1 MTSTGII
8 NNKGDNTLFA
18 NLIKNITPDTTSIDI
33 EVGYFYL
40 CGFELLSEHIKDI
53 HVRILVG
60 SYLDPDAIPEFLLN
74 SSKDPETRLSVYE
87 PRTMPS
93 SLTAR
98 ADALVE
104 GIKKIANQSALFD
117 SLDAQKSYR
126 ILEQKLENGSLEI
139 KMTQNQSHGKYYV
152 LKNSDGTGCVLMGSS
167 NLTYNG
173 LIGQEEI
180 NELLVTQEK
189 FLEYSTL
196 FDERWKDSKNIV
208 IQEKDKSQILL
219 NKIKNE
225 LWMNVLPTPYLMY
238 VRLLHELF
246 GKEQDTS
253 NVITASKLSN
263 GEYLDFS
270 YQLDAIKMGLSRLEK
285 YDGVIIADVVGLG
298 KSIIASMIAANL
310 PDLRTVIISPPH
322 LMSMWE
328 DYAESFRLPGAR
340 IFSSG
345 KIAEAYEKYNDS
357 DKPLLII
364 LDEAH
369 RYRNEQSNDYQML
382 HQISRSHI
390 DNKVLALT
398 ATPFNNSPSDIFS
411 LIKLFQTPGQSTLR
425 TVENLST
432 QFMELEKQYKEIKK
446 QNKGIGLT
454 KQQKLELDSKSDKLS
469 NELRILVDPVV
480 IRRSRIDLE
489 RITRYREDLK
499 KQNIQFSK
507 MEDPVLHE
515 YDLGNLTSLYVDTL
529 GKLISDNDQNG
540 FIGARY
546 MPSAYI
552 LNMEEFTKKYVDLG
566 EEIKVA
572 QSNVASFMKRLL
584 VMRFESSKMAFKST
598 LETIIKSHSNILE
611 WIDKKQKVPIFK
623 KGYIPSPD
631 EIPEDE
637 ISTTESVIEEEDTEL
652 TNDSIKFGTKK
663 AVLIDVS
670 DLSTEYV
677 TKIRSDLALLK
688 GIESEWFGSASLV
701 SIESDPKVEKLILDI
716 QTSLNNE
723 PERKIVIF
731 SVFADTVD
739 YVYGRLTQA
748 GIRAFSYTSKSPTKH
763 KEIIRE
769 NFDAGY
775 QESKQKN
782 DFDVLI
788 ATDAISEGYNLHRC
802 GRIINFDIPYNPT
815 RVIQRIGRINRIN
828 KKVFESLFIDN
839 YFPTAVGEQEVHIQ
853 SIATL
858 KMKIFNAV
866 VGNESRTLT
875 PDESPESFFKDEL
888 DRERNAIEVENWDS
902 KHREEYDKIKAIPHI
917 LEEALAIP
925 MRCRL
930 IRENQP
936 SNLGV
941 GVGIKGENIV
951 CVKSVSDEALYI
963 SMEELLALF
972 RANSEEVAEKADEQF
987 EPIFEKIK
995 DKLFEK
1001 PALAK
1006 MSGNRVEAVQYVK
1019 LLMSEGAS
1027 DTNYCDDL
1035 ITVIREL
1042 DDINDGQLKAIVKLG
1057 QNSSKK
1063 IDELSPDE
1071 QLFKVEGI
1079 APRHQIK
1086 VSLDKSQREVNAINA
1101 ILFSQEHRV

>member
-1 MTSTGII
+1 MTNTII
-8 NNKGDNTLFA
+8 NNKDGNTVFA
-18 NLIKNITPDTTSIDI
+18 NLVKYITPDTTSIDI

-60 SYLDPDAIPEFLLN
+60 SYLDPEAIPEFLLN
-74 SSKDPETRLSVYE
+74 STKDPETRLSVYE
-87 PRTMPS
+87 PRTLPP

-98 ADALVE
+98 ADALAE
-104 GIKKIANQSALFD
+104 GIKKIANQSSLFD
-117 SLDAQKSYR
+117 SLEAQRSYK
-126 ILEQKLENGSLEI
+126 ILEEKLENGSLEI
-139 KMTQNQSHGKYYV
+139 KMTQSQSHGKYYV
-152 LKNSDGTGCVLMGSS
+152 VKNSDGSGVVLMGSS

-173 LIGQEEI
+173 LIGQQET
-180 NELLVTQEK
+180 NELFSSKEK
-189 FLEYSTL
+189 LIEYSNE
-196 FDERWKDSKNIV
+196 FDNRWLDSKNIV
-208 IQEKDKSQILL
+208 IQEKGKAQILL
-219 NKIKNE
+219 DKIRNE
-225 LWMNVLPTPYLMY
+225 LWMNVVPTPYLMY
-238 VRLLHELF
+238 VRLLHEIF
-246 GKEQDTS
+246 GKEQDIS
-253 NVITASKLSN
+253 NVLTPSKLSD

-270 YQLDAIKMGLSRLEK
+270 YQLDAIKMGLSRIEK
-285 YDGVIIADVVGLG
+285 YDGVIVADVVGLG
-298 KSIIASMIAANL
+298 KSIIACMIAANL
-310 PDLRTVIISPPH
+310 QNLRTVIISPPH

-345 KIAEAYEKYNDS
+345 KIAEAYEKYKDS

-411 LIKLFQTPGQSTLR
+411 LVKLFQTPGQAKLK
-425 TVENLST
+425 TVENLSM
-432 QFMELEKQYKEIKK
+432 QFMELEKQYKEIKR
-446 QNKGIGLT
+446 QNKGLGLT
-454 KQQKLELDSKSDKLS
+454 DQQKSDLDLKSEKLS
-469 NELRILVDPVV
+469 NELRILIDPVV

-515 YDLGNLTSLYVDTL
+515 YDLGNLTSLYIGTL
-529 GKLISDNDQNG
+529 GKLIAENKDNG

-546 MPSAYI
+546 MPSNYI
-552 LNMEEFTKKYVDLG
+552 VNMEEFTKKYVDLG

-572 QSNVASFMKRLL
+572 QSNVASFMRRLL
-584 VMRFESSKMAFKST
+584 VMRFESSKIAFKST
-598 LETIIKSHSNILE
+598 LETIIKSHTNILD
-611 WIDKKQKVPIFK
+611 WIEKRKQVPIFK

-637 ISTTESVIEEEDTEL
+637 VSTLESTIEDEEVQL
-652 TNDSIKFGTKK
+652 TNDTIQFGSKK

-670 DLSTEYV
+670 DLSQDYV
-677 TKIRSDLALLK
+677 DQIKSDLDMLQ
-688 GIESEWFGSASLV
+688 GIHEEWFGSESLV
-701 SIESDPKVEKLILDI
+701 PLEDDPKVEKLIRDI
-716 QTSLNNE
+716 YDSLAKE
-723 PERKIVIF
+723 PQRKIVIF
-731 SVFADTVD
+731 SVFADTVE
-739 YVYGRLTQA
+739 YVYQRLAQS
-748 GIRAFSYTSKSPTKH
+748 GLKAFSYTSKSPTKH
-763 KEIIRE
+763 KLLIRE

-775 QESKQKN
+775 PESKQKN
-782 DFDVLI
+782 DYDVLI

-875 PDESPESFFKDEL
+875 PDESPESFFKDEF
-888 DRERNAIEVENWDS
+888 DREKNAIEVENWDT
-902 KHREEYDKIKAIPHI
+902 KHREEYDRILTTPHA
-917 LEEALAIP
+917 LTEAMSIP

-930 IRENQP
+930 VRMNQN
-936 SNLGV
+936 SSLGV
-941 GVGIKGENIV
+941 GVGIKGENII
-951 CVKSVSDEALYI
+951 CVKSVEGDSQYI
-963 SMEELLALF
+963 SMEELLGLFAALP
-972 RANSEEVAEKADEQF
+972 EEVGEKADEGY
-987 EPIFEKIK
+987 EPIFERIR

-1001 PALAK
+1001 PALAR
-1006 MSGNRVEAVQYVK
+1006 MSGNRVDVVQYIK
-1019 LLMSEGAS
+1019 LLISEGVS

-1035 ITVIREL
+1035 IRVIREL
-1042 DDINDGQLKAIVKLG
+1042 DDINDGQLKAIVKLS
-1057 QNSSKK
+1057 QTSSKSDNK
-1063 IDELSPDE
+1063 LTPDE
-1071 QLFKVEGI
+1071 QLSQIEEI

-1086 VSLDKSQREVNAINA
+1086 VSLDRSQREVSAINA
-1101 ILFSQEHRV
+1101 ILFSQEHRI